1 MFLNSY
7 LSHRIIDSFT
17 RFVISEVPKAR
28 AAKTG
33 ILLFYF
39 NMQLFKA
46 ILHLIQLIFCSICA
60 TNEQIYPC
68 YALKLHIIL

>member
-7 LSHRIIDSFT
+7 LSHRIIDIFT

-28 AAKTG
+28 AAKTV
-33 ILLFYF
+33 ILLFDY
-39 NMQLFKA
+39 NIQLFKA
-46 ILHLIQLIFCSICA
+46 ILHLMQLICCSIYA
-60 TNEQIYPC
+60 TYEQIYPC